1 MCVIQCV
8 STRVYNHVEMGIHI
22 CVTEYMSLFVC
33 VFIYINERK
42 YQWVNMSMYECVLCV
57 SMNLWVYLH
66 KQIYVCKSVG
76 LNMWTCGYKCVHE
89 C

>member
-1 MCVIQCV
+1 MCVVREHTDVCAQVCKYRIKTGHVICINHYMCVIQCV

-42 YQWVNMSMYECVLCV
+42 YQ
-57 SMNLWVYLH
+57 
-66 KQIYVCKSVG
+66 
-76 LNMWTCGYKCVHE
+76 
-89 C
+89 